1 MSARQSVVRCRPTL
15 ESLLWA
21 ILFGALAASGCA
33 NFQLPRL
40 DPSGEHVFVHPGSQ
54 PPPILGAA
62 PVPIPSAPLAPPG
75 VGQCGISIS
84 PSQVVAPVGSEVVM
98 IASVIGIDGPL
109 VPNQR
114 VEWTLAPDGAGEFLS
129 PGERR
134 CYDLLNL
141 ARGLPKKIDSRY
153 AINSTLFHP
162 MTLDRGTPVP
172 TDDVLVQS
180 GQAWVTV
187 TSPTEGTSR
196 VTVFAPQVYG
206 WDRRQQTASIYWV
219 DAQWRFPPPAIA
231 PVGSRHTIT
240 TFVSRQSDNTPLP
253 GWQVRYEV
261 VGGPGAGFS
270 PDGAQSVEVL
280 SNAAG
285 EASAE
290 IFQKDGVAGTNQV
303 QIQVIR
309 PAGIGGQN
317 RPIAI
322 GSGSTLQTWTSTEL
336 SIHVQGPPQAGVG
349 TTVTYRLQVTNPADT
364 VAQDVVVADQA
375 PPGLVF
381 VNSNPASEPGSAGQQ
396 WRLGDVAARGTSAI
410 EANYR
415 VAEAGDFSYCATV
428 NSASGTSA
436 RDCIATR
443 SGAAAVAQLE
453 IAVMGPP
460 SAVVGSDAQFDIQ
473 VTNRSATPA
482 TGLVVTD
489 RYERGL
495 QHAMYASPIEKDLGD
510 LPPGTTTRLAVTLR
524 ITEPGELCQEIVVRG
539 NGGVEASKRTC
550 ITATAASEPPS
561 TEPESSGGIQPP
573 SGTQPNPA
581 QQPDT
586 EPHTGR
592 SVKLSVQINGQS
604 RRALGETVRF
614 TIDVTNPGPESI
626 EEIVIANHFET
637 SLQPEQATEGSSWI
651 ASALGWKID
660 SLAVGKTIRR
670 EIVFKSLREAPQACN
685 RVTVTGRGIDAVTEE
700 ACAEIVGE
708 QSETPGAEPA
718 GQAAPISVSVAETA
732 DPVKVGGETTYQVL
746 VENKSEQS
754 QFDMALSATFGD
766 ELKLEGLSSPVE
778 GRVRPTGVQ
787 FPALR
792 ELRAGETATFE
803 FRMKAVRAATARFKV
818 DVTSRGQKSVSAEQT
833 TEILP

>member
-1 MSARQSVVRCRPTL
+1 M
-15 ESLLWA
+15 
-21 ILFGALAASGCA
+21 
-33 NFQLPRL
+33 
-40 DPSGEHVFVHPGSQ
+40 HPGSA

-62 PVPIPSAPLAPPG
+62 PAPVPAAPLAPPG

-84 PSQVVAPVGSEVVM
+84 PSQVIAPVGSEVVM

-141 ARGLPKKIDSRY
+141 VRGLPKKIDSRY

-172 TDDVLVQS
+172 TDDILVQS

-196 VTVFAPQVYG
+196 VTVFAPQVQG

-240 TFVSRQSDNTPLP
+240 TLVSRQSDNSPLP

-290 IFQKDGVAGTNQV
+290 IFQKEGAPGTNQV

-317 RPIAI
+317 RPIAV

-336 SIHVQGPPQAGVG
+336 SIRVQGPPQASVG
-349 TTVTYRLQVTNPADT
+349 ATVTYRLQVTNPADT
-364 VAQDVVVADQA
+364 AAQDVVVADQA
-375 PPGLVF
+375 PAGLVF
-381 VNSNPASEPGSAGQQ
+381 VNSNPASEPGPAGQQ
-396 WRLGDVAARGTSAI
+396 WRLGDVAARATSTI
-410 EANYR
+410 DANYR
-415 VAEAGDFSYCATV
+415 VAEAGDFSFCATV
-428 NSASGTSA
+428 NSASGTTA
-436 RDCIATR
+436 RDCLATR
-443 SGAAAVAQLE
+443 AGAAAVAQLE
-453 IAVMGPP
+453 ITVSGPAA
-460 SAVVGSDAQFDIQ
+460 AVVGSDAQFDIQ

-482 TGLVVTD
+482 TGLLVTD
-489 RYERGL
+489 RFDRGL
-495 QHAMYASPIEKDLGD
+495 QHAVSASPIERDLGN

-524 ITEPGELCQEIVVRG
+524 VIEPGELCQEIVVRG

-550 ITATAASEPPS
+550 ITATAASEPPATQPPLENQPPA
-561 TEPESSGGIQPP
+561 TEPQ
-573 SGTQPNPA
+573 A
-581 QQPDT
+581 
-586 EPHTGR
+586 GR
-592 SVKLSVQINGQS
+592 AVKLSVQINGQS
-604 RRALGETVRF
+604 RRAVGESVRF
-614 TIDVTNPGPESI
+614 TIDVTNPGPEPVD
-626 EEIVIANHFET
+626 EIFIANNFET

-651 ASALGWKID
+651 ASALGWKVD
-660 SLAVGKTIRR
+660 SLAAGKTIRR
-670 EIVFKSLREAPQACN
+670 EIVFKSLRESPQACN
-685 RVTVTGRGIDAVTEE
+685 RVTVTGRGIEAVTEE

-708 QSETPGAEPA
+708 PAESPAAEPA
-718 GQAAPISVSVAETA
+718 GQAGQGAPISVSVAETA

-754 QFDMALSATFGD
+754 QFDVTLSATFGD

-818 DVTSRGQKSVSAEQT
+818 EVNSRGQKSVNAEQS